1 MSYGTRGYGGSSSA
15 SKPVEVGME
24 YEVDVTEISRR
35 GDGVAR
41 IQGFIVFIENG
52 KIGNKVKVKIN
63 QVGDR
68 FAKATVV

>member
-1 MSYGTRGYGGSSSA
+1 MSYGTRGYGGSV

-41 IQGFIVFIENG
+41 IQGFVVFIENG
-52 KIGNKVKVKIN
+52 KIGNKVKVKVN